1 MCYLSFPV
9 KRPRIQ
15 TVFLFALALG
25 FLVFLGAA
33 AWVALEI
40 SRLPDVRPLARV
52 DNSFPIEVRDWEGNT
67 ASFIVGP
74 RNPSWTPL
82 QEIPDYLRRAVLAG
96 EDFSFY
102 HHSGLDWYEIYE
114 SFKRNLKEH
123 RFARGGSTIT
133 QQLAKN
139 LYLSREKTLRRKVK
153 ELFLTRRLEKT
164 LSKDRILE
172 LYLNIVELGDRVH
185 GVGHGA
191 RHHFGKT
198 PAELTIRE
206 SAFLAAMLPGPRVYD
221 PLRRLD
227 RVMNRSDH
235 ILGVMLKGRWI
246 TEAQYLEALV
256 EIPFPYGEAED
267 IPLQDTPPVP
277 PGEGTVVPRS
287 PESAGTMEVPG
298 PSLDDSGSPAGN
310 ETAGEQDL
318 PGRDGIIE
326 IPVGG
331 EEGND

>member
-1 MCYLSFPV
+1 M

-15 TVFLFALALG
+15 TVLLFALASG
-25 FLVFLGAA
+25 FLVFLGAT
-33 AWVALEI
+33 AWVALET
-40 SRLPDVRPLARV
+40 SRLPDVRPLSRV
-52 DNSFPIEVRDWEGNT
+52 DTSFPIEVRDWEGNT
-67 ASFIVGP
+67 ISFTLGP

-82 QEIPDYLRRAVLAG
+82 HEIPEHLRRAVLAG

-102 HHSGLDWYEIYE
+102 RHSGLDWYEIYE

-164 LSKDRILE
+164 LNKDRILE
-172 LYLNIVELGDRVH
+172 LYLNIVELGDRVY

-198 PAELTIRE
+198 PGELTIRE

-246 TEAQYLEALV
+246 TEEQYLEALV
-256 EIPFPYGEAED
+256 EIPFPYVEAED
-267 IPLQDTPPVP
+267 LPLQHFSPVP
-277 PGEGTVVPRS
+277 PGEGTEDPLS
-287 PESAGTMEVPG
+287 PESAGTIEVPS
-298 PSLDDSGSPAGN
+298 PLRDDSASPAVQ
-310 ETAGEQDL
+310 ETTGEQD
-318 PGRDGIIE
+318 PAGRDGIIE

-331 EEGND
+331 EKN